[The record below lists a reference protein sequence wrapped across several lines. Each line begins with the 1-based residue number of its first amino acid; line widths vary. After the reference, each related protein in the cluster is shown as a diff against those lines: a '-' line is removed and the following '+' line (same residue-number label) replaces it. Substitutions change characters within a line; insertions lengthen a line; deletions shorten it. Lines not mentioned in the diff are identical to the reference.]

1 MVVSTEQVLNDFKS
15 NLDMD
20 NAYSL
25 KDLQKLLETSYKK
38 FNKGKGSSAN
48 KETKKPPSPYNI
60 FIKEEI
66 AKMKEEKLEGVDPK
80 DYMKLAAQRWQE
92 HKTKV

>member
-1 MVVSTEQVLNDFKS
+1 MVVSTEQVFDDFKAS
-15 NLDMD
+15 IDIN

-25 KDLQKLLETSYKK
+25 KELQKLLETSYKK
-38 FNKGKGSSAN
+38 FNKGRGSAN
-48 KETKKPPSPYNI
+48 KDATKKPPSPYNI

-66 AKMKEEKLEGVDPK
+66 AKMKEAKMEGVDPK

-92 HKTKV
+92 HKNKA